1 VGFFVYTNFLT
12 VPAKSTKSPH
22 LIGALLGAFFHQ
34 KNEAPKLKLREYA
47 VPLTD
52 RAIKTAKPKEKDYK
66 LSDEKGMY
74 LLIKKNGSKLFY
86 LKYRFNGKEK
96 KLAFGPYPDV
106 TLRNAREKRDAA
118 RKLLVDN
125 IDPAAHKKAQKL
137 SDRLKTANSFQAIA
151 LEWFETQQ
159 SDKTPGYQKRVL
171 RALEHDLFP
180 SIGDTPI
187 NEVTAPM
194 LLGALRKVE
203 DRGAI
208 ETAHRDK
215 QIAGQVFRYA
225 IATGR
230 AERDPSPD
238 LKGALKPAKT
248 KHFSAITTP
257 KEAGRLMAAIDQFEG
272 TPVVKA
278 ALKLSALFFCRPG
291 ELRHLRWS
299 DINHEE
305 LRIELV
311 AEKTHQQHIIPLCD
325 QALTVLKELRELFH
339 YVGDNEYIFP
349 SARGRSRCMSENAIR
364 VALRT
369 MGYSNE
375 TMTAH
380 GFRAM
385 ARTLL
390 DEQLNYRVEWIEQ
403 QLAHAVKDANGR
415 AYNRTKHLEQRTKMM
430 QHWADYLDQLRA
442 QALAGNVITANFG
455 KLGSK

>member
-1 VGFFVYTNFLT
+1 M
-12 VPAKSTKSPH
+12 
-22 LIGALLGAFFHQ
+22 
-34 KNEAPKLKLREYA
+34 
-47 VPLTD
+47 PLTD
-52 RAIKTAKPKEKDYK
+52 RTIKSAKPREKDYK

-74 LLIKKNGSKLFY
+74 LLIKKSGSKLFY

-106 TLRNAREKRDAA
+106 TLQKAREKRDEA
-118 RKLLVDN
+118 RRLLIDG
-125 IDPAAHKKAQKL
+125 IDPSAYKKSQKA
-137 SDRLKTANSFQAIA
+137 SEKLKTANSFQSIA
-151 LEWFETQQ
+151 LEWFNTHQ

-171 RALEHDLFP
+171 RALEHDLFT

-187 NEVTAPM
+187 TEITAPM
-194 LLGALRKVE
+194 LLNALRKVE

-215 QIAGQVFRYA
+215 QIAGQVFRFA

-230 AERDPSPD
+230 AERDPTPD
-238 LKGALKPAKT
+238 LKGALKPAPT
-248 KHFSAITTP
+248 KHFAAVTTP
-257 KEAGRLMAAIDQFEG
+257 KEAGRLMAAIDLFEG
-272 TPVVKA
+272 TPVVSA

-291 ELRHLRWS
+291 ELRHLKWS

-311 AEKTHQQHIIPLCD
+311 AEKTHQQHIIPLSS
-325 QALTVLKELRELFH
+325 QALAILKELHALTGR
-339 YVGDNEYIFP
+339 GEYIFP

-369 MGYSNE
+369 MGYDNE
-375 TMTAH
+375 TMTPH

-415 AYNRTKHLEQRTKMM
+415 AYNRTKHLAQRTEMM
-430 QHWADYLDQLRA
+430 QHWADYLDQLKA
-442 QALAGNVITANFG
+442 QALTGNVITANFG
-455 KLGSK
+455 QN

>member
-1 VGFFVYTNFLT
+1 MPLT
-12 VPAKSTKSPH
+12 VK
-22 LIGALLGAFFHQ
+22 
-34 KNEAPKLKLREYA
+34 EAQA
-47 VPLTD
+47 
-52 RAIKTAKPKEKDYK
+52 AAPKEKDYK
-66 LSDEKGMY
+66 LSDEKGLF
-74 LLIKKNGSKLFY
+74 LLIKKNGSKY
-86 LKYRFNGKEK
+86 WRMKYRFQGKEK
-96 KLAFGPYPDV
+96 LLSFGVFPEI
-106 TLRNAREKRDAA
+106 TLKKAREKRDEA
-118 RKLLVDN
+118 RLLLVDG
-125 IDPAAHKKAQKL
+125 IDPSAHKKAQQASEK
-137 SDRLKTANSFQAIA
+137 LKTANSFQTIAI
-151 LEWFETQQ
+151 EWFETQQ

-180 SIGDTPI
+180 SIGETPI
-187 NEVTAPM
+187 NKVTAPM
-194 LLGALRKVE
+194 LLDALRKVE

-215 QIAGQVFRYA
+215 QIASQVFRYA

-230 AERDPSPD
+230 AERDPAPD
-238 LKGALKPAKT
+238 LKGALKPAPK

-257 KEAGRLMAAIDQFEG
+257 KEAGRLMAAIEEFNG

-291 ELRHLRWS
+291 ELRHLKWS

-311 AEKTHQQHIIPLCD
+311 AEKTHQQHIIPLSK
-325 QALTVLKELRELFH
+325 QALTILIELRALFH
-339 YVGDNEYIFP
+339 YVGEDEYIFP
-349 SARGRSRCMSENAIR
+349 SARGRSRCMSENTIR

-369 MGYSNE
+369 MGYDNN

-390 DEQLNYRVEWIEQ
+390 DEVLNYRVEWIEQ

-430 QHWADYLDQLRA
+430 QHWADYLDQLKA
-442 QALAGNVITANFG
+442 QALAGNVITADF
-455 KLGSK
+455 SKAGEA

>member
-1 VGFFVYTNFLT
+1 MPLT
-12 VPAKSTKSPH
+12 VK
-22 LIGALLGAFFHQ
+22 
-34 KNEAPKLKLREYA
+34 EAQAATPRE
-47 VPLTD
+47 
-52 RAIKTAKPKEKDYK
+52 KGYK
-66 LSDEKGMY
+66 LSDEKGLF
-74 LLIKKNGSKLFY
+74 LLIKTNGAKY
-86 LKYRFNGKEK
+86 WRMKYRFQGKEK
-96 KLAFGPYPDV
+96 LLSFGVFPEI
-106 TLRNAREKRDAA
+106 TLKKAREKRDEA
-118 RKLLVDN
+118 RLLLADG
-125 IDPAAHKKAQKL
+125 IDPSAHKKANKASEKL
-137 SDRLKTANSFQAIA
+137 RATNSFQSIA

-159 SDKTPGYQKRVL
+159 SDKTLGYQKRVL

-230 AERDPSPD
+230 AERDPTPD

-257 KEAGRLMAAIDQFEG
+257 KEAGQLMAAIDLFQG
-272 TPVVKA
+272 TEVVRS

-291 ELRHLRWS
+291 ELRHLKWS
-299 DINHEE
+299 DINHDE

-311 AEKTHQQHIIPLCD
+311 AEKTHQQHIIPLSE
-325 QALTVLKELRELFH
+325 QAISILQDLHPITGK
-339 YVGDNEYIFP
+339 GEYIFP

-364 VALRT
+364 VALRS
-369 MGYSNE
+369 MGYDND
-375 TMTAH
+375 TMTPH

-390 DEQLNYRVEWIEQ
+390 DEALNYRVEWIEQ

-415 AYNRTKHLEQRTKMM
+415 AYNRTKHLEQRTEMM
-430 QHWADYLDQLRA
+430 QRWADYLDQLKA
-442 QALAGNVITANFG
+442 QALAGNVITANFRKTG
-455 KLGSK
+455 N

>member
-1 VGFFVYTNFLT
+1 MPLT
-12 VPAKSTKSPH
+12 VK
-22 LIGALLGAFFHQ
+22 
-34 KNEAPKLKLREYA
+34 EAQAATPRE
-47 VPLTD
+47 
-52 RAIKTAKPKEKDYK
+52 KEYK
-66 LSDEKGMY
+66 LSDEKGLF
-74 LLIKKNGSKLFY
+74 LLIKTNGAKY
-86 LKYRFNGKEK
+86 WRMKYRFQGKEK
-96 KLAFGPYPDV
+96 LLSFGVFPEI
-106 TLRNAREKRDAA
+106 TLKKAREKRDEA
-118 RKLLVDN
+118 RLLLADG
-125 IDPAAHKKAQKL
+125 IDPSAHKKANKASEKL
-137 SDRLKTANSFQAIA
+137 RATNSFQSIA

-159 SDKTPGYQKRVL
+159 SDKTLGYQKRVL

-230 AERDPSPD
+230 AERDPTPD

-257 KEAGRLMAAIDQFEG
+257 KEAGQLMAAIDLFQG
-272 TPVVKA
+272 TEVVRS

-291 ELRHLRWS
+291 ELRHLKWS
-299 DINHEE
+299 DINHDE

-311 AEKTHQQHIIPLCD
+311 AEKTHQQHIIPLSE
-325 QALTVLKELRELFH
+325 QAISILQDLHPITGK
-339 YVGDNEYIFP
+339 GEYIFP

-364 VALRT
+364 VALRS
-369 MGYSNE
+369 MGYDND
-375 TMTAH
+375 TMTPH

-390 DEQLNYRVEWIEQ
+390 DEALNYRVEWIEQ

-415 AYNRTKHLEQRTKMM
+415 AYNRTKHLEQRTEMM
-430 QHWADYLDQLRA
+430 QRWADYLDQLKA
-442 QALAGNVITANFG
+442 QALAGNVITANFR
-455 KLGSK
+455 KA

>member
-1 VGFFVYTNFLT
+1 M
-12 VPAKSTKSPH
+12 
-22 LIGALLGAFFHQ
+22 
-34 KNEAPKLKLREYA
+34 
-47 VPLTD
+47 PLTD
-52 RAIKTAKPKEKDYK
+52 VSIKKASIKEKDYK
-66 LSDEKGMY
+66 QSDEKGLY
-74 LLIKKNGSKLFY
+74 VLIKKNGSKLFY
-86 LKYRFNGKEK
+86 MKYRFNGKEK
-96 KLAFGPYPDV
+96 KLSFGPYPEV
-106 TLRNAREKRDAA
+106 TLKKAREQRDDA
-118 RKLLVDN
+118 RALLRQG
-125 IDPAAHKKAQKL
+125 IDPSAHKKAKKAAHKL
-137 SDRLKTANSFQAIA
+137 NSQNSFQSIA
-151 LEWFETQQ
+151 LEWFETKQA
-159 SDKTPGYQKRVL
+159 DKTPGYQKRVL

-180 SIGDTPI
+180 YIGNTPI

-194 LLGALRKVE
+194 LLEALRKVE
-203 DRGAI
+203 DRNAI

-215 QIAGQVFRYA
+215 QIASQVFRYA

-238 LKGALKPAKT
+238 LKGALKTPK
-248 KHFSAITTP
+248 KRHFSAITTP

-291 ELRHLRWS
+291 ELRHLKWS

-311 AEKTHQQHIIPLCD
+311 AEKTHQQHIIPLSE
-325 QALTVLKELRELFH
+325 QALMVLRELRELFP
-339 YVGDNEYIFP
+339 YIGEDEYIFP

-369 MGYSNE
+369 MGYDNN

-390 DEQLNYRVEWIEQ
+390 DEVLNYRVEWIEQ
-403 QLAHAVKDANGR
+403 QLAHAVKDTNGR

-430 QHWADYLDQLRA
+430 QHWADYLDQLKT
-442 QALAGNVITANFG
+442 QALAGNVITANFNQAN
-455 KLGSK
+455 

>member
-1 VGFFVYTNFLT
+1 M
-12 VPAKSTKSPH
+12 
-22 LIGALLGAFFHQ
+22 
-34 KNEAPKLKLREYA
+34 
-47 VPLTD
+47 PLTD
-52 RAIKTAKPKEKDYK
+52 RAIKTAKAREKDYK
-66 LSDEKGMY
+66 LSDEKGLY
-74 LLIKKNGSKLFY
+74 VLVKKNGSKLFY
-86 LKYRFNGKEK
+86 LKYRFNRKEK
-96 KLAFGPYPDV
+96 KLSFGPYPEV
-106 TLRNAREKRDAA
+106 TLKKAREKQDEARMLLRDG
-118 RKLLVDN
+118 
-125 IDPAAHKKAQKL
+125 IDPSAHKKAQKT
-137 SDRLKTANSFQAIA
+137 SQRLLAENVFQSVA
-151 LEWFETQQ
+151 LEWFETKQ
-159 SDKTPGYQKRVL
+159 SDKTPGYQKRVR

-180 SIGDTPI
+180 SIGTTPI
-187 NEVTAPM
+187 SEVTAPM
-194 LLGALRKVE
+194 LLAALRKVE
-203 DRGAI
+203 DRGAV

-257 KEAGRLMAAIDQFEG
+257 KEAGRLMAAIDEFNG

-311 AEKTHQQHIIPLCD
+311 AEKTHQQHIIPLSE
-325 QALTVLKELRELFH
+325 QALTVLRELRDLFP
-339 YVGDNEYIFP
+339 YIGEDEYIFP

-369 MGYSNE
+369 MGYGNN

-390 DEQLNYRVEWIEQ
+390 DEILNYRVEWIEQ

-415 AYNRTKHLEQRTKMM
+415 AYNRTKHLEQRARMM
-430 QHWADYLDQLRA
+430 QHWADYLDQLKA
-442 QALAGNVITANFG
+442 QALAGNVITADF
-455 KLGSK
+455 SKVGEA

>member
-1 VGFFVYTNFLT
+1 M
-12 VPAKSTKSPH
+12 
-22 LIGALLGAFFHQ
+22 
-34 KNEAPKLKLREYA
+34 
-47 VPLTD
+47 PLTD
-52 RAIKTAKPKEKDYK
+52 RTIKSAKPREKDYK

-74 LLIKKNGSKLFY
+74 LLIKKSGSKLFY

-106 TLRNAREKRDAA
+106 TLQKAREKRDEA
-118 RKLLVDN
+118 RRLLLDG
-125 IDPAAHKKAQKL
+125 IDPSAHKKSQKA
-137 SDRLKTANSFQAIA
+137 SEKLKTANSFQSIA
-151 LEWFETQQ
+151 LEWFNTHQ

-171 RALEHDLFP
+171 RALEHDLFT

-187 NEVTAPM
+187 TEITAPM
-194 LLGALRKVE
+194 LLNALRKVE

-215 QIAGQVFRYA
+215 QIAGQVFRFA

-230 AERDPSPD
+230 AERDPTPD
-238 LKGALKPAKT
+238 LKGALKPAPT
-248 KHFSAITTP
+248 KHFAAITTP
-257 KEAGRLMAAIDQFEG
+257 KEAGRLMTAIDQFEG
-272 TPVVKA
+272 TPVVSA

-291 ELRHLRWS
+291 ELRHLKWS

-311 AEKTHQQHIIPLCD
+311 AEKTHQQHIIPLSS
-325 QALTVLKELRELFH
+325 QALAILKELHALTGR
-339 YVGDNEYIFP
+339 GEYIFP

-369 MGYSNE
+369 MGYDNE
-375 TMTAH
+375 TMTPH

-415 AYNRTKHLEQRTKMM
+415 AYNRTKHLAQRTEMM
-430 QHWADYLDQLRA
+430 QHWADYLDQLKA
-442 QALAGNVITANFG
+442 QALTGNVITANFG
-455 KLGSK
+455 QN

>member
-1 VGFFVYTNFLT
+1 
-12 VPAKSTKSPH
+12 
-22 LIGALLGAFFHQ
+22 
-34 KNEAPKLKLREYA
+34 
-47 VPLTD
+47 
-52 RAIKTAKPKEKDYK
+52 
-66 LSDEKGMY
+66 M
-74 LLIKKNGSKLFY
+74 
-86 LKYRFNGKEK
+86 KYRFQGKEK
-96 KLAFGPYPDV
+96 LLSFGVFPEI
-106 TLRNAREKRDAA
+106 TLKKAREKRDEA
-118 RKLLVDN
+118 RLLLADG
-125 IDPAAHKKAQKL
+125 IDPSAHKKANKASEKL
-137 SDRLKTANSFQAIA
+137 RATNSFQSIA

-159 SDKTPGYQKRVL
+159 SDKTLGYQKRVL

-230 AERDPSPD
+230 AERDPTPD

-257 KEAGRLMAAIDQFEG
+257 KEAGQLMAAIDLFQG
-272 TPVVKA
+272 TEVVRS

-291 ELRHLRWS
+291 ELRHLKWS
-299 DINHEE
+299 DINHDE

-311 AEKTHQQHIIPLCD
+311 AEKTHQQHIIPLSE
-325 QALTVLKELRELFH
+325 QAISILQDLHPITGK
-339 YVGDNEYIFP
+339 GEYIFP

-364 VALRT
+364 VALRS
-369 MGYSNE
+369 MGYDND
-375 TMTAH
+375 TMTPH

-390 DEQLNYRVEWIEQ
+390 DEALNYRVEWIEQ

-415 AYNRTKHLEQRTKMM
+415 AYNRTKHLEQRTEMM
-430 QHWADYLDQLRA
+430 QRWADYLDQLKA
-442 QALAGNVITANFG
+442 QALAGNVITANFRKTG
-455 KLGSK
+455 N

>member
-1 VGFFVYTNFLT
+1 M
-12 VPAKSTKSPH
+12 
-22 LIGALLGAFFHQ
+22 
-34 KNEAPKLKLREYA
+34 
-47 VPLTD
+47 PLTD
-52 RAIKTAKPKEKDYK
+52 RAIKTAKASEKDYK
-66 LSDEKGMY
+66 LSDEKGLY
-74 LLIKKNGSKLFY
+74 VLVKKNGSKLFY
-86 LKYRFNGKEK
+86 LKYRFNRKEK
-96 KLAFGPYPDV
+96 KLSFGPYPEV
-106 TLRNAREKRDAA
+106 TLKKAREKQDEARMLLRDG
-118 RKLLVDN
+118 
-125 IDPAAHKKAQKL
+125 IDPSAHKKAQKT
-137 SDRLKTANSFQAIA
+137 SQRLLAENAFRSVA
-151 LEWFETQQ
+151 LEWFETKQ
-159 SDKTPGYQKRVL
+159 SDKTPGYQKRVR

-180 SIGDTPI
+180 SIGTTPI
-187 NEVTAPM
+187 SEVTAPM
-194 LLGALRKVE
+194 LLAALRKVE
-203 DRGAI
+203 DRGAV

-238 LKGALKPAKT
+238 LKGALKSAKT

-257 KEAGRLMAAIDQFEG
+257 KEAGRLMAAIDEFNG

-311 AEKTHQQHIIPLCD
+311 AEKTHQQHIIPLCT

-339 YVGDNEYIFP
+339 FSSEDDYIFP

-369 MGYSNE
+369 MGYSND

-430 QHWADYLDQLRA
+430 QHWADYLDQLKA

-455 KLGSK
+455 KAN

>member
-1 VGFFVYTNFLT
+1 MPLT
-12 VPAKSTKSPH
+12 VK
-22 LIGALLGAFFHQ
+22 
-34 KNEAPKLKLREYA
+34 EAQA
-47 VPLTD
+47 AT
-52 RAIKTAKPKEKDYK
+52 PKEKDYK
-66 LSDEKGMY
+66 LSDEKGLF
-74 LLIKKNGSKLFY
+74 LLIKKSGAKY
-86 LKYRFNGKEK
+86 WRMKYRFQGKEK
-96 KLAFGPYPDV
+96 LLSFGVFPEI
-106 TLRNAREKRDAA
+106 TLKKAREKRDEA
-118 RKLLVDN
+118 RLLLADS
-125 IDPAAHKKAQKL
+125 IDPSAHKKAQQASEKL
-137 SDRLKTANSFQAIA
+137 KAANSFQTIA

-194 LLGALRKVE
+194 LLEALRKVE

-238 LKGALKPAKT
+238 LKGALKPSKT

-257 KEAGRLMAAIDQFEG
+257 KEAGKLMAAIDQFQG
-272 TPVVKA
+272 TAIVCA

-291 ELRHLRWS
+291 ELRRLKWS
-299 DINHEE
+299 DINHDEM
-305 LRIELV
+305 RIELV
-311 AEKTHQQHIIPLCD
+311 AEKTHQQHIIPLSK
-325 QALTVLKELRELFH
+325 QAVAILKELHSLTGNGEF
-339 YVGDNEYIFP
+339 IFP

-369 MGYSNE
+369 MGYGNE
-375 TMTAH
+375 TMTPH

-390 DEQLNYRVEWIEQ
+390 DEALNYRVEWIEQ

-415 AYNRTKHLEQRTKMM
+415 AYNRTKHLEQRTRMM
-430 QHWADYLDQLRA
+430 QNWADYLDQLKA
-442 QALAGNVITANFG
+442 QALSGNVIAANFG
-455 KLGSK
+455 QN